1 MVNARND
8 AINTR
13 SNETSLLSNDRENQ
27 SDHWRSAKQSRSE
40 GSVPKMITILTT
52 CLIAVLGIQ
61 YLFLVGGFAES
72 PLLQHEIRRAFSSIL
87 KVIIPQDVSLTIL
100 KGSSSSHW
108 HWTPTDCL
116 CSGAVLFGLDPTIVN
131 VRRSRLT
138 YGVSVLNRFTADY
151 HPQEK
156 KIVKDNIEWCADI
169 FDKFVLVDQ
178 SIGLGDIV
186 VRKYTPAR
194 HNQAQ
199 CIISF
204 YCSESDKPIY
214 VTDAGV
220 RKIGAF
226 LRLFLFIQ
234 VTRNVSSH
242 LGTLVLDM
250 FYDGYST
257 IDHQNTLAM
266 NKNQRRE
273 IQTRMVFGD
282 TEIKVS
288 ALDVTTGKC
297 VRATIDFL
305 NK

>member
-1 MVNARND
+1 VLWDLDSIVA
-8 AINTR
+8 
-13 SNETSLLSNDRENQ
+13 
-27 SDHWRSAKQSRSE
+27 
-40 GSVPKMITILTT
+40 
-52 CLIAVLGIQ
+52 LGIQ

-72 PLLQHEIRRAFSSIL
+72 PILQYEIRRAFSSIL

-100 KGSSSSHW
+100 KGSCERAGTTTVLTLGVFQVRCSSDSIQLLSMFVVLGW
-108 HWTPTDCL
+108 PTECR
-116 CSGAVLFGLDPTIVN
+116 CSIV
-131 VRRSRLT
+131 SF
-138 YGVSVLNRFTADY
+138 YHSV
-151 HPQEK
+151 EK

-186 VRKYTPAR
+186 IRKYTPAR
-194 HNQAQ
+194 QNQAQ

-214 VTDAGV
+214 VTETGV
-220 RKIGAF
+220 RKIGEKLVVHF
-226 LRLFLFIQ
+226 SRMFQRVF
-234 VTRNVSSH
+234 V

-250 FYDGYST
+250 FNEGYSFLSGK
-257 IDHQNTLAM
+257 DR
-266 NKNQRRE
+266 RRE

-305 NK
+305 NKWSESRVRG

>member
-1 MVNARND
+1 M
-8 AINTR
+8 
-13 SNETSLLSNDRENQ
+13 
-27 SDHWRSAKQSRSE
+27 
-40 GSVPKMITILTT
+40 
-52 CLIAVLGIQ
+52 
-61 YLFLVGGFAES
+61 
-72 PLLQHEIRRAFSSIL
+72 
-87 KVIIPQDVSLTIL
+87 IIPQDVSLTIL
-100 KGSSSSHW
+100 K
-108 HWTPTDCL
+108 
-116 CSGAVLFGLDPTIVN
+116 GAVLFGLDPTIVN

-138 YGVSVLNRFTADY
+138 YGVSVLNRFITDY
-151 HPQEK
+151 HPMEK

-186 VRKYTPAR
+186 IRKYTPAR

-214 VTDAGV
+214 VTDPGV
-220 RKIGAF
+220 RKIGTYEF
-226 LRLFLFIQ
+226 VILSIDLFLFFI
-234 VTRNVSSH
+234 
-242 LGTLVLDM
+242 GTLVLDM
-250 FYDGYST
+250 FYNGYSST
-257 IDHQNTLAM
+257 DQNTLTT